1 MPCLIGISSFV
12 SGLWVTV
19 TVWFRVG
26 DLMTSH
32 LTSGGTEVWD
42 QPYWRLARCVLSSP
56 DKDSELKAQVS
67 FLCGLYSMYIVT
79 YWCQET
85 NAVLDCG
92 ERTTGSSNLEE
103 LGPMY
108 LFPWLIFIR
117 EEVYVVLFYHTSCKY
132 QIFNFI
138 SIYYSFD
145 QSIHA
150 HYGMC

>member
-1 MPCLIGISSFV
+1 MPCPIGISSFV

-19 TVWFRVG
+19 TVWFSVG
-26 DLMTSH
+26 DLMRSH
-32 LTSGGTEVWD
+32 LTSGGTGVWD
-42 QPYWRLARCVLSSP
+42 QPYGRLARGVLSSNT
-56 DKDSELKAQVS
+56 KDSGLKAQVS
-67 FLCGLYSMYIVT
+67 FPRGLYSMYIVT

-92 ERTTGSSNLEE
+92 ERTTGSSSLEE
-103 LGPMY
+103 LGPMC

-117 EEVYVVLFYHTSCKY
+117 EEVYTVPFCHTSCKY

-150 HYGMC
+150 RYGMY